1 MTYGQVA
8 GEAGNVRGARQVA
21 RILHSMS
28 RAYQLPWHRIINA
41 KGEIALKDMEAGQT
55 QKELLER
62 EGVVIGLNGKVDL
75 ERFRY
80 DGSR

>member
-8 GEAGNVRGARQVA
+8 GEAGNARGARQVA
-21 RILHSMS
+21 RILHSMC

-62 EGVVIGLNGKVDL
+62 EGIVIGLNGKVDL

-80 DGSR
+80 DGS

>member
-80 DGSR
+80 DGS

>member
-8 GEAGNVRGARQVA
+8 GEAGNARGARQVA
-21 RILHSMS
+21 RILRSMS
-28 RAYQLPWHRIINA
+28 RAHQLPWHRIVNA
-41 KGEIALKDMEAGQT
+41 KGEIALKDEEAGQT
-55 QKELLER
+55 QKELLEY
-62 EGVVIGLNGKVDL
+62 EGVKIGSNGKIDL